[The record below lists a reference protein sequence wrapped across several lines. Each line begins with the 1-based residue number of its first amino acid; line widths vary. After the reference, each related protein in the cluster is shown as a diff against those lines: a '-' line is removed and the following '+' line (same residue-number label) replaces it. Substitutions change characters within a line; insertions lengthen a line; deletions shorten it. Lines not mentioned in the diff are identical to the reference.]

1 MEEISRHLVR
11 GRARARVRGRGRVRD
26 RVRVRV
32 GVGVRVRV
40 GVRVGVRV
48 RVRARGARD
57 LAALLRIE
65 DDLVS
70 LLREAEAVEL
80 LAVGDVGLAQLVHVR
95 NLPAVE

>member
-1 MEEISRHLVR
+1 MV
-11 GRARARVRGRGRVRD
+11 RARVRVRVGVRVRPRGMSSLVRARD
-26 RVRVRV
+26 RVRV
-32 GVGVRVRV
+32 GVGVRV
-40 GVRVGVRV
+40 GVRV
-48 RVRARGARD
+48 RFRARGARD

-70 LLREAEAVEL
+70 LLRETEAVEL